1 MLLTPVKDTEKNTFK
16 KELIYSNDL
25 FSSIDLSK
33 PHFSKME
40 LCNVNSFVSYNKYSF
55 VPKDWL

>member
-1 MLLTPVKDTEKNTFK
+1 MLLTPAEDTEKKNTFK

-33 PHFSKME
+33 PHFSKKME
-40 LCNVNSFVSYNKYSF
+40 LCNVNSFVS
-55 VPKDWL
+55 